1 MKINWTDPAV
11 ADLEAIRDYI
21 AKDSEY
27 YAAEFIGKILNFI
40 DTLKDLPKI
49 GRIVPEADSDD
60 IRELL
65 FHNYRLIYQVKAEY
79 ILVIAVIHGAR
90 ELSAIKQKPWEIA

>member
-1 MKINWTDPAV
+1 MKIGWSDPSV
-11 ADLEAIRDYI
+11 LDLESIRDYI

-27 YAAEFIGKILNFI
+27 YASEFIGKILDAV

-49 GRIVPEADSDD
+49 GRPVPECAQDE

-65 FHNYRLIYQVKAEY
+65 FHNYRLIYRIETER
-79 ILVIAVIHGAR
+79 ILILAIVHGAR
-90 ELSAIKQKPWEIA
+90 DLSNLKPKPWEIV